1 MIRPL
6 LSALA
11 TVAVLA
17 VVPLTANAQP
27 LPAAAPAPP
36 PPLAA
41 ADKALVD
48 RAAAYLEGLTEA
60 RARFT
65 QIDPRGRVSAGD
77 IYLKRPGKARFDY
90 DKPSYQLIV
99 SDGSQVLVQDRRLK
113 TFENYPL
120 RSTALALFLARHV
133 RLDQGV
139 EVVRV
144 DRRAGGFS
152 ITAKDSR
159 REAQGTLI
167 LDFADAPMALLGWT
181 VVDPEGGRTR
191 VRLENL
197 HAVSGLDPSLFVLRD
212 TRLAPAIR

>member
-6 LSALA
+6 LTALVTIAALA
-11 TVAVLA
+11 LA
-17 VVPLTANAQP
+17 LPGATAQP
-27 LPAAAPAPP
+27 RPAAAPAPP
-36 PPLAA
+36 LSS
-41 ADKALVD
+41 ADQALVN
-48 RAAAYLEGLTEA
+48 RAAAYLEGLAEA

-139 EVVRV
+139 DISRV
-144 DRRAGGFS
+144 DRRAGAFS
-152 ITAKDSR
+152 VTAQDSR
-159 REAQGTLI
+159 REAQGTLV
-167 LDFADAPMALLGWT
+167 LDFADSPMALLGWT
-181 VVDPEGGRTR
+181 VVDPQGGRTR

-197 HAVSGLDPSLFVLRD
+197 RAVNGLDPALFVLRD
-212 TRLAPAIR
+212 TRLPAPVR

>member
-6 LSALA
+6 LTALA
-11 TVAVLA
+11 AGAVLA
-17 VVPLTANAQP
+17 LAAPATNAQP

-36 PPLAA
+36 PPLSAQ
-41 ADKALVD
+41 DQALVN
-48 RAAAYLEGLTEA
+48 RAAAYLEGLAEA

-65 QIDPRGRVSAGD
+65 QIDPRGRAATGEV
-77 IYLKRPGKARFDY
+77 YLKRPGKARFDY

-99 SDGSQVLVQDRRLK
+99 SDGSQVLVQDRRLN

-139 EVVRV
+139 AIARV

-152 ITAKDSR
+152 ITAQDRR
-159 REAQGTLI
+159 REAQGTLV
-167 LDFADAPMALLGWT
+167 LDFADAPMALVGWT
-181 VVDPEGGRTR
+181 VIDPQGGRTR

-197 HAVSGLDPSLFVLRD
+197 RAVSGLAPALFVLRD
-212 TRLAPAIR
+212 TRLPSPAR

>member
-1 MIRPL
+1 MIR
-6 LSALA
+6 LSLTVFAAGVALA
-11 TVAVLA
+11 
-17 VVPLTANAQP
+17 LTAAGAGAQP

-36 PPLAA
+36 PPLSSS
-41 ADKALVD
+41 DQALVN

-65 QIDPRGRVSAGD
+65 QIDPRGRASAGD

-139 EVVRV
+139 NVTSI
-144 DRRAGGFS
+144 DRRPGQFS
-152 ITAKDSR
+152 ITAQDRR

-167 LDFADAPMALLGWT
+167 LDFAESPMALLGWT
-181 VVDPEGGRTR
+181 VIDPQGGHTR
-191 VRLENL
+191 VRLTGL
-197 HAVSGLDPSLFVLRD
+197 RAVRGLDPALFVLRD
-212 TRLAPAIR
+212 TRLPAPMR

>member
-6 LSALA
+6 MTALA
-11 TVAVLA
+11 TIAVLA
-17 VVPLTANAQP
+17 LAPPGAGAQP

-36 PPLAA
+36 PPLSAQ
-41 ADKALVD
+41 DQALVD
-48 RAAAYLEGLTEA
+48 KAGAYLEGLAEA

-65 QIDPRGRVSAGD
+65 QIDARGRVTTGD

-99 SDGSQVLVQDRRLK
+99 SDGSQVLVQDRRLN

-133 RLDQGV
+133 RLNQGV
-139 EVVRV
+139 NITRI

-152 ITAKDSR
+152 ITAQDSR
-159 REAQGTLI
+159 REAQGTLV
-167 LDFADAPMALLGWT
+167 LDFANSPMELLGWT
-181 VVDPEGGRTR
+181 VIDPEGGRTR
-191 VRLENL
+191 VRLDNL
-197 HAVSGLDPSLFVLRD
+197 RVVSGLDPALFVLRD
-212 TRLAPAIR
+212 PRLSQPAH